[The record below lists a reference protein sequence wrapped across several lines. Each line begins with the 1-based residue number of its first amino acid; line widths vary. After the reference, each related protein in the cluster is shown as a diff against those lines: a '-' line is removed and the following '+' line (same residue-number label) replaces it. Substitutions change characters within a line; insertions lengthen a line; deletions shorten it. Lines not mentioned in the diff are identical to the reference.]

1 MVPASDDADI
11 RRRRL
16 QFGPAPVVIGGSGIR
31 FALVNYQPA
40 NLTAGGREDA
50 VNLSSGPHGQM
61 IWRRCPLIGLLLI
74 GAFLTHDLAMAGLA
88 AAGGNLLVLAPLVGS
103 NARVVHGPPGGDHA
117 PAALDRAAHHQCD
130 DDACLPPSC
139 DLHREAVPAT
149 SDLLDST
156 LQAMPGGIAPIMAA
170 PEPPRPT
177 SFAGASFRSSRD
189 QRTML
194 GVFLI

>member
-1 MVPASDDADI
+1 
-11 RRRRL
+11 
-16 QFGPAPVVIGGSGIR
+16 
-31 FALVNYQPA
+31 
-40 NLTAGGREDA
+40 
-50 VNLSSGPHGQM
+50 M
-61 IWRRCPLIGLLLI
+61 IWRRCPLIGLLII

-88 AAGGNLLVLAPLVGS
+88 AAGSSLLVLAPLVGS
-103 NARVVHGPPGGDHA
+103 NARVVHGPPGGDHV
-117 PAALDRAAHHQCD
+117 PAALEQAAHHQCD
-130 DDACLPPSC
+130 DAACLPPPSC
-139 DLHREAVPAT
+139 DLHRVAVPAT

-156 LQAMPGGIAPIMAA
+156 LHTMPGGIAPIMDA